1 MSKKEDNKISPVNRF
16 NILWVNIQ
24 VIMTILVVIFLI
36 LSFVSSKKYFLGMEV
51 CMGLDLLVMAYN
63 NYLIYKRKNVTVM
76 YAIIGVLVLVYALL
90 GFIGVI

>member
-36 LSFVSSKKYFLGMEV
+36 LGFVSSKKYFLGMEI

>member
-24 VIMTILVVIFLI
+24 VIMTILVVILLI

-76 YAIIGVLVLVYALL
+76 YAIIGVLVLLYALL